1 MESFKV
7 RIWSLKKRTDAKGFQ
22 LRWFVGDRPQSASF
36 DVKAMGDAYRSRLVA
51 AKSNGEPFDTE
62 TGEPISWRT
71 VHPAPET
78 ESETESGPSCYDLA
92 LKYVDMKWPHAAGKS
107 RSSIAESLAVII
119 PALTEEVPGRP
130 SSQALRD
137 ALYLWAFNVIAR
149 NTEPSASAAKAI
161 AWIERASI
169 PVADLAKGGTARRGL
184 EAISVLKNG
193 RPASAKTFVRKRATY
208 TNFLNYAVELEY
220 LPANPLA
227 RIRWTPEKVD
237 GVVDPRVVASPK
249 QVRAILAAVRE
260 HDARY
265 VAFFACMYFGFMRP
279 AEVVRLK
286 ESQCTLPAKG
296 WGRLDLEASA
306 PRAGAQ
312 WTDDG
317 NAHEDRSLK
326 HRSKQTVRPVPIPPE
341 LVTLLREHLDQ
352 FGTAPDGRLFRSR
365 RAGAGMLSESTFG
378 TVWKNARAKAL
389 GEKATTKL
397 ARRPYDL
404 RHAGI
409 SLALSAGLDPAEIAE
424 RAGNSV
430 KVLLDVYAKCIDG
443 KSAAQNKKIDGA
455 LAADDDAGDDATESE

>member
-22 LRWFVGDRPQSASF
+22 LRWYVGDVPQSESF

-62 TGEPISWRT
+62 TGEPVSWKTTR
-71 VHPAPET
+71 PAPEPEPT
-78 ESETESGPSCYDLA
+78 PDSGPTCYELA

-119 PALTEEVPGRP
+119 PALTDDVPGRP
-130 SSQALRD
+130 GRQELRD
-137 ALYLWAFNVIAR
+137 ALYLWAFNAGAR
-149 NTEPSASAAKAI
+149 KSEPSAATAKAI
-161 AWIERASI
+161 AWIERASV
-169 PVADLAKGGTARRGL
+169 PVALLARGGRARSGL

-193 RPASAKTFVRKRATY
+193 RPAAAKTFVRKRATY
-208 TNFLNYAVELEY
+208 TNFLNYAVELDM
-220 LPANPLA
+220 LPANPLS
-227 RIRWTPEKVD
+227 RIQWTPEKVD

-249 QVRAILAAVRE
+249 QVRAILAKVRE
-260 HDARY
+260 HDPRY
-265 VAFFACMYFGFMRP
+265 VAFFGCMYFGFMRP
-279 AEVVRLK
+279 AEVVKLKRL
-286 ESQCTLPAKG
+286 QCTLPAKG
-296 WGRLDLEASA
+296 WGRLDLEGSA
-306 PRAGAQ
+306 PRAGGQ

-317 NAHEDRSLK
+317 AAHEDRSLK
-326 HRSKQTVRPVPIPPE
+326 HRSKKTVRPVPIPPE
-341 LVTLLREHLDQ
+341 LVTLLREHIDEY
-352 FGTAPDGRLFRSR
+352 GTTADGRLFRSR
-365 RAGAGMLSESTFG
+365 RAGAGLLSESTFG

-389 GEKATTKL
+389 GEKAATKL

-443 KSAAQNKKIDGA
+443 KSAAQNKKIDDA
-455 LAADDDAGDDATESE
+455 LAAYDGEDF